1 MHVRTDHAA
10 DDRVCAHTGASL
22 TMPYYEAFK
31 GTPMGSAMARLEQCG
46 LRLHQERHVVVGD
59 KRLEGS

>member
-1 MHVRTDHAA
+1 
-10 DDRVCAHTGASL
+10 
-22 TMPYYEAFK
+22 MPYYEAFK
-31 GTPMGSAMARLEQCG
+31 GTPMGSAMARLELCG